1 MIRVTHQGN
10 FSVPECKRGNVVSD
24 KWLSVRKRVHPMRY
38 EYGRPEPNPTAH
50 DIYAAWAWVG
60 AILLALILLSFA

>member
-1 MIRVTHQGN
+1 
-10 FSVPECKRGNVVSD
+10 
-24 KWLSVRKRVHPMRY
+24 MRY
-38 EYGRPEPNPTAH
+38 EYGRPEPNPTAR